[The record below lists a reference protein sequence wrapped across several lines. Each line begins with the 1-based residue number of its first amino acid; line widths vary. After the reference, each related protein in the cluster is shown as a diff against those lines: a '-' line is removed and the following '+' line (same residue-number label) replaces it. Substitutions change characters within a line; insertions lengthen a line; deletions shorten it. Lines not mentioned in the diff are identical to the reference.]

1 MKASHLLG
9 IDVGTTGLKAV
20 LAHANGTMLAQ
31 ASQEY
36 PTHYPQ
42 PNWAEQD
49 PEQWWRACCEVV
61 PRVLAMAGVSGRD
74 IAAIGASGQGV
85 GVVPVDSDGAVLRPA
100 IIWMDRRSDEQCRA
114 LRERVGEEEITRVN
128 GARIDSFYLAP
139 KWLWVKEHEPAVYR
153 QTAAV
158 LQANGYITL
167 RLTATPCMDL
177 SSGPLTLFFD
187 SVRLGY
193 SEDLAGRMGI
203 DLEKMPPLAQ
213 GHEVIGSVTR
223 AAAQATGLAEGTP
236 VVGGAVDG
244 TAAAIEGGLLADGD
258 AVEMTGQST
267 VMLICASRPYLE
279 RDLFGLVHGVP
290 GKYLAVGGS
299 TAAGGSLRWW
309 RDALADLERERGQ
322 QLGCDPFELLVGLA
336 AGSPPG
342 ANRLVF
348 LPYMFGER
356 SPIWDTDARG
366 VFFGLSL
373 STTKA
378 DMVRAILEGAA
389 YGLRHNVEAAASAG
403 FAVSSLGC
411 VGGGARSDLWNQ
423 IKADVLGRP
432 VRRLRAGTGAPMGDI
447 MMAGV
452 GAGVYRDFAEAMAA
466 VVQVEREFVPNP
478 ANRQIYDDLY
488 GVFLGLYPAL
498 RERFAE
504 LARAGGHR

>member
-1 MKASHLLG
+1 MPASHLLG
-9 IDVGTTGLKAV
+9 IDAGTTGLKAV
-20 LAHANGTMLAQ
+20 LADADGTLLAQ
-31 ASQEY
+31 ASREY
-36 PTHYPQ
+36 ATRFPQ
-42 PNWAEQD
+42 ANWAEQD
-49 PEQWWRACCEVV
+49 PEQWWAACCEVA
-61 PRVLAMAGVSGRD
+61 PQVLATAGVSGKD
-74 IAAIGASGQGV
+74 IAAIGVSGQGV
-85 GVVPVDSDGAVLRPA
+85 GVVPVDADGAVLRPA

-114 LRERVGEEEITRVN
+114 LRERVGEKEITRVN
-128 GARIDSFYLAP
+128 GGRIDAFYLAP
-139 KWLWVKEHEPAVYR
+139 KWLWVTEHEPEVYR
-153 QTAAV
+153 GTAAV
-158 LQANGYITL
+158 LQANGYITF
-167 RLTATPCMDL
+167 RLTGVRCMDL
-177 SSGPLTLFFD
+177 ASGPLTLFFD
-187 SVRLGY
+187 SARLAY
-193 SEDLAGRMGI
+193 SEHLAGPMGI
-203 DLEKMPPLAQ
+203 DLEKMPPLVE
-213 GHEVIGSVTR
+213 GHQVIGQVTR
-223 AAAQATGLAEGTP
+223 EAARATGLAEGTP

-244 TAAAIEGGLLADGD
+244 TAAAVEGGLLADGD

-279 RDLFGLVHGVP
+279 RELFGLVHGVP

-309 RDALADLERERGQ
+309 RDTLADVERERGQ
-322 QLGCDPFELLVGLA
+322 QMRCDPFQLLTELA

-356 SPIWDTDARG
+356 SPIWDSDARG

-389 YGLRHNVEAAASAG
+389 YGLRHNVEAAGRAG

-452 GAGVYRDFAEAMAA
+452 GVGVYRDFAEAMAA
-466 VVQVEREFVPNP
+466 VVEVQREYLPNP
-478 ANRQIYDDLY
+478 ANRLIYDDLY
-488 GVFLGLYPAL
+488 GVYLRLYPAL
-498 RERFAE
+498 REQFVE
-504 LARAGGHR
+504 LARAGGER